1 MNILQEKVLDKL
13 ISIVKETEQ
22 NSVDTTLFSQLENQ
36 ALHELEN
43 MGYIVSENKVIGT
56 YRLTERALSK

>member
-13 ISIVKETEQ
+13 ISIVNETGK

-43 MGYIVSENKVIGT
+43 MGYIVSLNNIIGS
-56 YRLTERALSK
+56 YRLTEKALSR

>member
-13 ISIVKETEQ
+13 ISIVNETGKH
-22 NSVDTTLFSQLENQ
+22 SVDTTLFSQLENQ

-43 MGYIVSENKVIGT
+43 IGYIVSLNNIIGS
-56 YRLTERALSK
+56 YRLTEKALSR

>member
-1 MNILQEKVLDKL
+1 MNILQEKVLNKL
-13 ISIVKETEQ
+13 ISIVKETGK
-22 NSVDTTLFSQLENQ
+22 NSIDTTLFSQLENQ

-43 MGYIVSENKVIGT
+43 MGYIVSEDKIIGT

>member
-1 MNILQEKVLDKL
+1 MNILQEKVLNKL
-13 ISIVKETEQ
+13 ISIVKETGK
-22 NSVDTTLFSQLENQ
+22 NSIDTTLFSQLENQ

-43 MGYIVSENKVIGT
+43 IGYIVSEDKIIGT